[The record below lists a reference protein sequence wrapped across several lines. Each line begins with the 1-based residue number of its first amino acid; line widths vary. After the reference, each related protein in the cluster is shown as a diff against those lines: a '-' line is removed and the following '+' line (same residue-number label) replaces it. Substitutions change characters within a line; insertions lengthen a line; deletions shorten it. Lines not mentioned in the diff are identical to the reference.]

1 MEKKDIQSK
10 QQKLQRKTSK
20 YVPNIKY
27 DKVTEEWTMRA
38 KLIETQEEPRITMT
52 KKQLDAIA
60 KIVSYLYHDK
70 QQQYMKSSSELRK
83 MHIYNDL
90 KDKINDVVFKINN
103 IKKIKIEY
111 LEIRN
116 KNNL

>member
-1 MEKKDIQSK
+1 
-10 QQKLQRKTSK
+10 
-20 YVPNIKY
+20 
-27 DKVTEEWTMRA
+27 MRA

-90 KDKINDVVFKINN
+90 KDIDQWLTM
-103 IKKIKIEY
+103 EY
-111 LEIRN
+111 N
-116 KNNL
+116 KLRGDDEEEC

>member
-90 KDKINDVVFKINN
+90 KDIDQWLTM
-103 IKKIKIEY
+103 EY
-111 LEIRN
+111 N
-116 KNNL
+116 KLRGDDEEEC